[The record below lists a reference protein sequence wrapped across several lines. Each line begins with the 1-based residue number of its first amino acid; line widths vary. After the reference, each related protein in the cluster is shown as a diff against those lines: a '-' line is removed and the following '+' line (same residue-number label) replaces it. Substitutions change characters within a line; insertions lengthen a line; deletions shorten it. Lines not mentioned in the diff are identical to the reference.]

1 MAMIDRIPMA
11 RGLVFALFLVA
22 GAALSGP
29 AHAQAKDWGGLEQRP
44 SKKVSALYVRPGAS
58 LKAYKRV
65 RLEPLQV
72 AFDKNWR
79 PNDKTSQ
86 LSQKMGA
93 RDFERIKS
101 NLATGFEAAFKEELS
116 RGGYTVVSE
125 ADDDVLTVVPF
136 VVDLSISA
144 PKTNTGGSPTHT
156 FVAEQGRMTLVAEL
170 RDSSTNQV
178 LARAVDKAV
187 ASQAN
192 AFQMA
197 NDVTRSGAADDAIR
211 RWARALRSALD
222 EAKAQGS

>member
-1 MAMIDRIPMA
+1 MATPRFNPLA
-11 RGLVFALFLVA
+11 RGLFLALFVLL
-22 GAALSGP
+22 GAAPSSH
-29 AHAQAKDWGGLEQRP
+29 AAAQAKDWGGLEQRP

-79 PNDKTSQ
+79 PNDNTSQ
-86 LSQKMGA
+86 LSQKMSA
-93 RDFERIKS
+93 RDFDRIKS
-101 NLATGFEAAFKEELS
+101 NLAAGFEAAFKEELS

-144 PKTNTGGSPTHT
+144 PKTNTSSGPSYT

-187 ASQAN
+187 ATQAN

-222 EAKAQGS
+222 EAKAKGS